1 MRHDHDVAAQYRCQ
15 PAAYPNSGPAD
26 SISAFPASAA
36 VRDRSDYLVDRYSE
50 RKESEAKRQAA
61 ELAKIAM
68 SQEVE

>member
-1 MRHDHDVAAQYRCQ
+1 
-15 PAAYPNSGPAD
+15 
-26 SISAFPASAA
+26 

-68 SQEVE
+68 SQEVEQPPST